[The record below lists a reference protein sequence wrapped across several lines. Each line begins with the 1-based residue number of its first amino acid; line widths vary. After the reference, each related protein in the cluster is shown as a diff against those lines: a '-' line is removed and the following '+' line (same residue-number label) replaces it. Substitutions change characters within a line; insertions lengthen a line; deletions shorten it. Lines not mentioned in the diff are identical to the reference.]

1 MIKTLILLSALIIVS
16 CHDSSDKQS
25 VKTKKP
31 VVDNIVAKIGS
42 DHITEKQLQDAISAL
57 PVKQKIL
64 IQSSPKQK
72 NKFIESYINKE
83 ILYKEAL
90 KKGYGE
96 KEDIRKSVEQYKKK
110 LMIRKLSDDILNQ
123 EITDKELEQYYESNK
138 NLYQSATITQ
148 VSYIPKDIENLNQDE
163 LLNLQ
168 NEIISNL
175 KEDAD
180 LGGLTNHINYK
191 IKVKKNIE
199 ITRDKYS
206 KLLGDVAFNMKK
218 GEISEPVKFGNSY
231 VILKLIDG
239 PNHIPFKNLKNNIK
253 FEVKNNRF
261 KSYLKN
267 LKDLENIEIYSY
279 KETRETN
286 SNAEN

>member
-1 MIKTLILLSALIIVS
+1 MIRTLILLSALIIAS
-16 CHDSSDKQS
+16 CHGSSNEKRE
-25 VKTKKP
+25 KTKKP
-31 VVDNIVAKIGS
+31 QADNIVAKIGS
-42 DHITEKQLQDAISAL
+42 DLITEKQLQDAISEL

-90 KKGYGE
+90 KKGYSD

-110 LMIRKLSDDILNQ
+110 LIIRKFSEDILNR
-123 EITDKELEQYYESNK
+123 EITDLELEQYYENNK
-138 NLYQSATITQ
+138 NKYQSATITQ

-163 LLNLQ
+163 LQNLQ
-168 NEIISNL
+168 KEIISNL
-175 KEDAD
+175 NKDAD
-180 LGGLTNHINYK
+180 LGRLTNHNKFK
-191 IKVKKNIE
+191 IKIKKNIE
-199 ITRDKYS
+199 ITRDKYN
-206 KLLGDVAFNMKK
+206 KLLGDIVFNMKK

-267 LKDLENIEIYSY
+267 LKDLENIEIYSF
-279 KETRETN
+279 KENKETN
-286 SNAEN
+286 SNAEY